1 MTLTGVV
8 LTIAIQTT
16 GGVTFN
22 GQYNTVGSF
31 VQSHSSTSSAI
42 VYQYMVGVGQSLP
55 AGASWIFAAQASGSG
70 SVHPTSGDSY
80 TLSYTA
86 DGISYTATG
95 HF

>member
-1 MTLTGVV
+1 V
-8 LTIAIQTT
+8 TITIQTT

-31 VQSHSSTSSAI
+31 MQSHSSTSAAI
-42 VYQYMVGVGQSLP
+42 TYQYSLGAGQSL
-55 AGASWIFAAQASGSG
+55 ATGTGWSFAAQASGSG
-70 SVHPTSGDSY
+70 TVHPTSGDTY
-80 TLSYTA
+80 TLTYVA